1 MICWG
6 FSQPCTERILK
17 KNWNLDRL
25 LTEMDGANLN
35 QCVSEKCKI
44 IVNENVLKTIDEVE
58 ILCEQLG
65 VGTNKKCII

>member
-1 MICWG
+1 M
-6 FSQPCTERILK
+6 
-17 KNWNLDRL
+17 DRL
-25 LTEMDGANLN
+25 QTEMDGANLN

>member
-1 MICWG
+1 
-6 FSQPCTERILK
+6 
-17 KNWNLDRL
+17 
-25 LTEMDGANLN
+25 MDGANLN